1 MRLSSASS
9 PALAKKDRSGT
20 PQLDNL
26 LDYISMHAHGMHE
39 CIAELW
45 NPKIRII
52 SAKRRRRRVQFSA
65 ECGAVALLKY
75 TTSTQNSP
83 EDLSPW
89 KNRSVPKSER
99 GGVLYPSFHFSLFS
113 FSSFLAAIYVLYP
126 TDIDDFI
133 IVLSIEGRV
142 QGKIYNFIC
151 LLRR

>member
-99 GGVLYPSFHFSLFS
+99 GGGPLPFFS
-113 FSSFLAAIYVLYP
+113 F
-126 TDIDDFI
+126 
-133 IVLSIEGRV
+133 LSIFLFKFSRCHLRTLSNGYRWLYHRFKHRG
-142 QGKIYNFIC
+142 QGPGQN
-151 LLRR
+151 L